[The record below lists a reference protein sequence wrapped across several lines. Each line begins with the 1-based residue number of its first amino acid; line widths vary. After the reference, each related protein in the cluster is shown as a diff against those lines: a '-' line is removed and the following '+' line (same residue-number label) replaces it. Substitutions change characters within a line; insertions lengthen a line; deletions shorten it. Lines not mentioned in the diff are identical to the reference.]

1 MNLAKIVGT
10 VVATQKAEGLEG
22 HKLLIAQEYGFDL
35 KPRGGYVLASDV
47 VGAGVGELV
56 VAVQGA
62 SARMTLQTTDKP
74 VDAAIIAIVDSI
86 DLEGNVVF
94 RKGEEV

>member
-1 MNLAKIVGT
+1 MNLAKIIGT
-10 VVATQKAEGLEG
+10 VVASQKAEALEG

-35 KPRGGYVLASDV
+35 KPREGYVLATDV
-47 VGAGVGELV
+47 VGAGVGEMV
-56 VAVQGA
+56 VTVRGA
-62 SARMTLQTTDKP
+62 SARMTLQTTERP

-94 RKGEEV
+94 RKEGEG